1 MKKKSLLL
9 ASLLGA
15 TMMCAACSDDSAN
28 ESKKPTTPEPGVE
41 QNVTYSLTCAAPT
54 NCNLV
59 LNAKQ
64 SGQLRIQLSSLSS
77 EQGAVPT
84 LISGAI
90 ITATISGSGFSIQGD
105 TTTAELSTDNLGQ
118 ATLNIIAGEEA
129 GSGTV
134 NFVAASEQG
143 GVSVPFTITVNA
155 APNVQEPE
163 QPPVQPE
170 DVTYKINLNYQGDSN
185 IKYGEVMYF
194 VDKSCSDIIK
204 DEMTGEEV
212 MDVTGEA
219 DSEYKRVATSLSA
232 LSFEYKVKADDTT
245 VYSVF
250 ARGTNAGLGMAFG
263 CEDGLG
269 PDKQSVTIALKDVK
283 AAPVVVDPD
292 DPHNPEK
299 PDDPIIDPPDP
310 GNDPVV
316 IYEGTYALT
325 SQFNALTLLPHAGG
339 TNVAFKDM
347 LIGDWIEF
355 TLNVLSNP
363 AAAVP
368 DIITGQLLPLILN
381 AEWFSKFVNSVLG
394 ETIGGMLTPEVVA
407 NLFESFGLST
417 IIENYLNELT
427 SQLTWWDTATG
438 SVELLNN
445 LITKFTLRGA
455 FDIPAGAQPDANGTI
470 SGINHRYLRVLYH
483 NGTFDKCY
491 AGTVFDR
498 TVDGNLICSIGLDK
512 LDASASGAVSG
523 RFDATFL
530 KDGNIGTV
538 DIAQHNL
545 NLAYGRLIY
554 GVIMEFVPMFAGMAE
569 STDAPKT
576 LSQLVAYY
584 LGSGMVKFWN
594 NKHEDAPDAQIPGTI
609 SGCDAVGEV
618 VSKFL
623 NEKFGSNET
632 FGTVIKMFAQA
643 SAIASLCNMGV
654 QKLDDFID
662 GQIDKLSVEGSAISF
677 TSDDCKVYYRSATNY
692 SQLTNF
698 GVPQKWDSKAEDLRC
713 DWKVSIATSTTH
725 VIDGKFAAGDDRD

>member
-41 QNVTYSLTCAAPT
+41 KNVTYSLTCAAPT
-54 NCNLV
+54 DCNLV
-59 LNAKQ
+59 LNANQ

-84 LISGAI
+84 LVSDAI
-90 ITATISGSGFSIQGD
+90 ITATVSGSGFSIQGD
-105 TTTAELSTDNLGQ
+105 TATAELNTNSLGQ
-118 ATLNIIAGEEA
+118 AILNIFAGEEA
-129 GSGTV
+129 GSGSV
-134 NFVAASEQG
+134 KFVTASEQG
-143 GVSVPFTITVNA
+143 SVDVTFNITVNA
-155 APNVQEPE
+155 APTVVDPE

-170 DVTYKINLNYQGDSN
+170 DVTYKINLNYQGDKS
-185 IKYGEVMYF
+185 IKYGEVLYF

-212 MDVTGEA
+212 MEVSGEA

-232 LSFEYKVKADDTT
+232 LSFDFKVKSDDTT

-283 AAPVVVDPD
+283 TNPVVVDPD

-325 SQFNALTLLPHAGG
+325 SQFDALSLLPHAEG

-347 LIGDWIEF
+347 LMGDWIKF
-355 TLNVLSNP
+355 TLDVLADP

-368 DIITGQLLPLILN
+368 NIITDQLLPLILN
-381 AEWFSKFVNSVLG
+381 AEWFSKFVGSVLP
-394 ETIGGMLTPEVVA
+394 ESIASMLTPEVVA
-407 NLFESFGLST
+407 NLIKTFGLDI
-417 IIENYLNELT
+417 IIENSLKELT
-427 SQLTWWDTATG
+427 ANLTWWDTATG
-438 SVELLNN
+438 SVKMVKELVEN
-445 LITKFTLRGA
+445 FTLRGA
-455 FDIPAGAQPDANGTI
+455 FDIPAGAQPDASGKI

-483 NGTFDKCY
+483 NGTFNKCF
-491 AGTVFDR
+491 AGTEFGS
-498 TVDGNLICSIGLDK
+498 TVDGDLICSIGLDK

-523 RFDATFL
+523 RFDATFS
-530 KDGNIGTV
+530 KNGDIGTV

-554 GVIMEFVPMFAGMAE
+554 GVIMEFVPMIAGMSDSE
-569 STDAPKT
+569 QAPKT
-576 LSQLVAYY
+576 LSELIAYY
-584 LGSGMVKFWN
+584 LGKGVLNFWN
-594 NKHEDAPDAQIPGTI
+594 SKHEDAQITENL
-609 SGCDAVGEV
+609 SGCAAFGTVA
-618 VSKFL
+618 SKFL
-623 NEKFGSNET
+623 LEKIGSDGT
-632 FGTVIKMFAQA
+632 FGTLIQMFANA
-643 SAIASLCNMGV
+643 SNLGSLCETGIH
-654 QKLDDFID
+654 KLDEFID
-662 GQIDKLSVEGSAISF
+662 GQLDKLSLDGSAISF

-698 GVPQKWDSKAEDLRC
+698 GVPQKWGSKAEDLRC
-713 DWKVSIATSTTH
+713 DWKVSIATSTPH
-725 VIDGKFAAGDDRD
+725 VIDGKFAAGDERD